1 MNLIQEKLGGENEYF
16 EIFVEPQQNNN
27 TSMKMII
34 DLDPEKKLAG
44 IYKVIN
50 NKKVEKLEYINLGNN
65 QIEVDIDSLGEYLI
79 SYKDENNKVN
89 DELSDNEN
97 DKNKVQEVKEE
108 ETNKTLII
116 ITIIAT
122 LATGIISLLLNK
134 KSKEEIEF
142 KDI

>member
-1 MNLIQEKLGGENEYF
+1 
-16 EIFVEPQQNNN
+16 
-27 TSMKMII
+27 MKMII

-89 DELSDNEN
+89 DELSD
-97 DKNKVQEVKEE
+97 
-108 ETNKTLII
+108 II
-116 ITIIAT
+116 IKTMKI
-122 LATGIISLLLNK
+122 
-134 KSKEEIEF
+134 EEYDL
-142 KDI
+142 K

>member
-1 MNLIQEKLGGENEYF
+1 
-16 EIFVEPQQNNN
+16 
-27 TSMKMII
+27 MII

-122 LATGIISLLLNK
+122 LATAIISLLLNK

>member
-1 MNLIQEKLGGENEYF
+1 
-16 EIFVEPQQNNN
+16 
-27 TSMKMII
+27 MKMII

-108 ETNKTLII
+108 TNKTLII